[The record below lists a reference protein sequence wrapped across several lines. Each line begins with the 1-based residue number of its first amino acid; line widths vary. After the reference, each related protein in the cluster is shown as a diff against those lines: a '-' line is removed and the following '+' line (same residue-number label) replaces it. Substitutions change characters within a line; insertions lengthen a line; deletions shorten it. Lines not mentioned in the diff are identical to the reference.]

1 LIYTCPDIIGA
12 GIREPY
18 TFKPKQLLE
27 IPIIIKVGNLPQVIS
42 GINAVKENLKKGE
55 GIVELFIAKEKKI
68 ERLQDILDIAT
79 QKKIPIRFKDRLYLD
94 KISSNSAH
102 QGVIAILNTYNYL
115 YFNDLIEHAISNKNK
130 GLLIAAD
137 HITDT
142 GNLGSLIRT
151 AEFFGVQ
158 GLILPKDRSA
168 SITDAVH
175 KRSAGGS
182 AYLPVTKVVNL
193 ARALKQIADQN
204 FWVIGAAGESSTNI
218 YEFDWNRNL
227 VLVMGNESKGLS
239 RVVKD
244 QCHHLVSIP
253 QLGKLASLNVSVA
266 AGIILSEIVR
276 QRDNSCKNLSGKQFK

>member
-1 LIYTCPDIIGA
+1 MIYVCSDIIGT
-12 GIREPY
+12 GSREPY
-18 TFKPKQLLE
+18 SFEPKQLLK

-42 GINAVKENLKKGE
+42 GINAVKENLRKGE
-55 GIVELFIAKEKKI
+55 GIVELFIAKGKKI
-68 ERLQDILDIAT
+68 ERLREILDIAT

-94 KISSNSAH
+94 KISSSSSH

-115 YFNDLIEHAISNKNK
+115 YFNDLIERAISNKSK

-193 ARALKQIADQN
+193 ARALKQLADEN
-204 FWVIGAAGESSTNI
+204 FWVVGAAGESSTNI
-218 YEFDWNRNL
+218 YEFDWNRDL

-253 QLGKLASLNVSVA
+253 RLGKLASLNVSVA

-276 QRDNSCKNLSGKQFK
+276 QRDNSCRNLSGKQ

>member
-1 LIYTCPDIIGA
+1 M
-12 GIREPY
+12 
-18 TFKPKQLLE
+18 
-27 IPIIIKVGNLPQVIS
+27 PQVIS
-42 GINAVKENLKKGE
+42 GINAVKENLRKGE

-68 ERLQDILDIAT
+68 ERLQEILDIAT

-94 KISSNSAH
+94 KISPSSSH
-102 QGVIAILNTYNYL
+102 QGVIAVLNTYNYL
-115 YFNDLIEHAISNKNK
+115 YFNDLIERAISNKNK

-193 ARALKQIADQN
+193 ARALKQLADEN
-204 FWVIGAAGESSTNI
+204 FWVVGAAGESSTNI
-218 YEFDWNRNL
+218 YEFDWNRDL

-239 RVVKD
+239 RVVRD

-276 QRDNSCKNLSGKQFK
+276 QRDNSCRNLSGKQ

>member
-1 LIYTCPDIIGA
+1 M
-12 GIREPY
+12 
-18 TFKPKQLLE
+18 
-27 IPIIIKVGNLPQVIS
+27 PQVIS
-42 GINAVKENLKKGE
+42 GINAVKENLRKGE
-55 GIVELFIAKEKKI
+55 GIVELFIAKGKKI
-68 ERLQDILDIAT
+68 ERLQEILDTAT

-94 KISSNSAH
+94 KISSSSSH
-102 QGVIAILNTYNYL
+102 QGVIAILNTYHYL
-115 YFNDLIEHAISNKNK
+115 YLDDLIERAISNTSK

-193 ARALKQIADQN
+193 ARALRQLADEN
-204 FWVIGAAGESSTNI
+204 FWVVGAAGESSTNI
-218 YEFDWNRNL
+218 YEFDWNRDL

-253 QLGKLASLNVSVA
+253 RFGKLASLNVSVA

-276 QRDNSCKNLSGKQFK
+276 QRDNSCRNLSGKP

>member
-1 LIYTCPDIIGA
+1 M
-12 GIREPY
+12 
-18 TFKPKQLLE
+18 
-27 IPIIIKVGNLPQVIS
+27 PQIIS
-42 GINAVKENLKKGE
+42 GINAVKESFRKGE
-55 GIVELFIAKEKKI
+55 RIVELFIAKGKKI
-68 ERLQDILDIAT
+68 ERLREILDTAT
-79 QKKIPIRFKDRLYLD
+79 QKKIPIRYKDRPYLN
-94 KISSNSAH
+94 KISSISSH
-102 QGVIAILNTYNYL
+102 QGVIAILKTYNYL
-115 YFNDLIEHAISNKNK
+115 YLDDLIERTISNKSK

-182 AYLPVTKVVNL
+182 TYLPVAKVVNL
-193 ARALKQIADQN
+193 ARALKKLADEN
-204 FWVIGAAGESSTNI
+204 FWVVGAAGESSTNI
-218 YEFDWNRNL
+218 YEFDWNRDL
-227 VLVMGNESKGLS
+227 VLVMGNESKGIS

-244 QCHHLVSIP
+244 QCQHLVSIP
-253 QLGKLASLNVSVA
+253 RLGKLASLNVSVA

-276 QRDNSCKNLSGKQFK
+276 QRETTVRILRKNNRRKKLK